1 MKIFYKM
8 LMLIPLALLEALDLD
23 LALLH
28 FRLYNLYLPV
38 VYGMQAFGFLM
49 FNGAIA
55 GRTMGWWK

>member
-1 MKIFYKM
+1 MKVFHKT
-8 LMLIPLALLEALDLD
+8 LMLAPLALLETLGLD

-49 FNGAIA
+49 FNGAIV
-55 GRTMGWWK
+55 GRTMRWWK